1 MSVNGIAFRI
11 KTEDKD
17 GNLTN
22 VETVYFATFRKC
34 PELAKYLKDSMK
46 LETKAQV
53 ARRSYALAVEEVNKA
68 AEEELEAVAAKIDK
82 AKDDLQDAEDKMHKA
97 FHGFIRKGLSA
108 AGYGAEDVERFAS
121 YIDLRMFPEIVQMA
135 KIGAGRQ
142 DFF

>member
-1 MSVNGIAFRI
+1 MSINGIAFRI

-46 LETKAQV
+46 LETKAHI
-53 ARRSYALAVEEVNKA
+53 AKRRYTLAVQAVNQA
-68 AEEELEAVAAKIDK
+68 SETELEATAAKIDG
-82 AKDDLQDAEDKMHKA
+82 AKEELQDAEEKMNKA
-97 FHGFIRKGLSA
+97 FHGFIKKGLEA
-108 AGYGAEDVERFAS
+108 AGYSANDVERFAS
-121 YIDLRMFPEIVQMA
+121 YIDLKMFPEIVQMA